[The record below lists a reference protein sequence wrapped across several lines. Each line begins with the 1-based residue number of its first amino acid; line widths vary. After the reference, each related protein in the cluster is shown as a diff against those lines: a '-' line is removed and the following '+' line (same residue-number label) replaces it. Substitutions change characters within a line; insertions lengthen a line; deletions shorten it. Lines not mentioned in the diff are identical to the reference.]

1 MPTILFINGFQFII
15 WPDDHEPP
23 HVHAFK
29 GDGQAKVQIGNS
41 EQAPTLVAIYGLTK
55 REAKFIWGVVAEH
68 QEKLLDA
75 WEKIHG

>member
-29 GDGQAKVQIGNS
+29 GDDQAKVRIGTN
-41 EQAPTLVAIYGLTK
+41 EQAPALVSIYGLTK

-68 QEKLLDA
+68 QEELLDA

>member
-1 MPTILFINGFQFII
+1 MFHCPKR
-15 WPDDHEPP
+15 
-23 HVHAFK
+23 VHSP
-29 GDGQAKVQIGNS
+29 S
-41 EQAPTLVAIYGLTK
+41 EQAPALVAIYGLTK

>member
-15 WPDDHEPP
+15 WPADHEPP
-23 HVHAFK
+23 HVHVFK
-29 GDGQAKVQIGNS
+29 GDGEAKIHIGNDKH
-41 EQAPTLVAIYGLTK
+41 APAFVSITGWTK
-55 REAKFIWGVVAEH
+55 RDAKFIWNIVAEH

>member
-23 HVHAFK
+23 HVHVFK

>member
-1 MPTILFINGFQFII
+1 MPTVLFINGFKFII

-23 HVHAFK
+23 HVHVFK
-29 GDGQAKVQIGNS
+29 GDGEAKLRIGNC
-41 EQAPTLVAIYGLTK
+41 EQAPAFVAINALTK

-68 QEKLLDA
+68 QQALLDA